1 MLSKDK
7 HDNVIIHVG
16 VNDMMNGTD
25 RDDLIPQT
33 GRIGFTYKNYGV
45 KKVTIPGL
53 AYTKRMKNQVI
64 DYVNKKLQQLCKARQ
79 IFRKTNV
86 FTP

>member
-25 RDDLIPQT
+25 RDDLIPQI

-45 KKVTIPGL
+45 KKSYNSRFSIH
-53 AYTKRMKNQVI
+53 KKNE
-64 DYVNKKLQQLCKARQ
+64 KSGH
-79 IFRKTNV
+79 
-86 FTP
+86 

>member
-7 HDNVIIHVG
+7 PDNVIIHVG

-25 RDDLIPQT
+25 RDDLIPQI

-45 KKVTIPGL
+45 KKVIIPGL
-53 AYTKRMKNQVI
+53 AYTERMKNQVI
-64 DYVNKKLQQLCKARQ
+64 DYVNKKLQELC
-79 IFRKTNV
+79 NY
-86 FTP
+86 